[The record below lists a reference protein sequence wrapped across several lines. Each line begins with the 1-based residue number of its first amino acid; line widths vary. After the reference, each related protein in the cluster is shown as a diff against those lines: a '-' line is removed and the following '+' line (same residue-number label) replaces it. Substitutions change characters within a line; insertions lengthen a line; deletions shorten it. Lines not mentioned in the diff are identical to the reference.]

1 MNIDREAIAAALTGV
16 DKVTGYAYRPKSP
29 KLGDAWP
36 LIDTIN
42 RYQGLMFIPAW
53 KVQMW
58 LGQDE
63 RKADAF
69 LELVAVPVARALQTA
84 DVLFVN
90 TVQPVILPTEA
101 GDVFGAEFTGDAL
114 SVDNALGV

>member
-1 MNIDREAIAAALTGV
+1 MNIDRAAIAAALSTV
-16 DKVTGYAYRPKSP
+16 PKVKGYSYRPTTRKI
-29 KLGDAWP
+29 GDAWP
-36 LIDTIN
+36 LIDGIN

-53 KVQMW
+53 KVVMW

-63 RKADAF
+63 KKADEF
-69 LELVAVPVARALQTA
+69 LELVAVPVARALQSA
-84 DVLFVN
+84 DVLYVN
-90 TVQPVILPTEA
+90 SIQPVILPTEA